1 MTKLGWTLIIGALL
15 TLAVTNGCAVQD
27 VSAQPAQG
35 PQQLVVELIKQNNNT
50 YWYRVEFRE
59 AGKVHIFLQCI
70 AGQTQTMTRID
81 EYPETKA
88 EADKAP

>member
-15 TLAVTNGCAVQD
+15 ALAVTNGCAVQD

-35 PQQLVVELIKQNNNT
+35 PQRLVVEEIKRDGNVI
-50 YWYRVEFRE
+50 WYRVEFRE

-70 AGQTQTMTRID
+70 AGQTQTMSRID

-88 EADKAP
+88 EAEKTP